1 MKIKGIIFEDFI
13 NYKKPCMT
21 IEMPYCDFKCD
32 RECGERVCQNSALA
46 AAADI
51 EIEMDSIIKQYKTND
66 IPQAIVFQGLE
77 PFDSWHDLFYLIK
90 RFRDKNI
97 QDTIVIYTGYT
108 EEELTNQLTYLKQYE
123 NIIVKF
129 GRFIPNQESH
139 YDKILGVNL
148 ASNNQYAKKI
158 S

>member
-51 EIEMDSIIKQYKTND
+51 DISIDELAYRYSTND
-66 IPQAIVFQGLE
+66 ITQAICFQGLE
-77 PFDSWHDLFYLIK
+77 PFDSWNDLIWLIYTI
-90 RFRDKNI
+90 RTTCED
-97 QDTIVIYTGYT
+97 DIVIYTGYN
-108 EEELTNQLTYLKQYE
+108 EEEIKPYIDFLSKFK
-123 NIIVKF
+123 NIIIKF

-148 ASNNQYAKKI
+148 ASTNQYAKKI